1 MLFTAQEIEELKVQA
16 KEEAKALLMKELL
29 GQLTAKSEAKEEV
42 VALEDNPK
50 LDDWVLEPITPAES
64 EFKTTSLYNIT
75 LRVNRLGTVVQIF
88 DKDSGEWFDKSI
100 QARNGNQRH
109 SPWVSIPNRYCSAS
123 KNKSGFTNVL
133 VARIVAQAFIEM
145 PQYLQDVLYTK
156 QGPSILF
163 GLDLVYQKDNNRQ
176 NSHVENLK
184 WIDEVSFQSALRKK
198 LKRHPNLSLT

>member
-1 MLFTAQEIEELKVQA
+1 MLFTAQEIEEIKIQA

-42 VALEDNPK
+42 AALEDNPK

-75 LRVNRLGTVVQIF
+75 LRVNRSGTVVQIF
-88 DKDSGEWFDKSI
+88 DKSSGEWFDRSI

-109 SPWVSIPNRYCSAS
+109 SPWVSIPNRFCSAS

-145 PQYLQDVLYTK
+145 PQYIQDVLYTK

-163 GLDLVYQKDNNRQ
+163 GLDLVHQKDNNRQ
-176 NSHVENLK
+176 NVHVENLK
-184 WIDEVSFQSALRKK
+184 WIDEISFQVALRKK
-198 LKRHPNLSLT
+198 LKRHPNLSLA

>member
-1 MLFTAQEIEELKVQA
+1 MLFTAQEIEELKAQA

-29 GQLTAKSEAKEEV
+29 GQLTAKVEAKEEAA
-42 VALEDNPK
+42 ALEDTPK
-50 LDDWVLEPITPAES
+50 PDDWVLEPITPAES

-75 LRVNRLGTVVQIF
+75 LRVNRSGTVVQIF

-123 KNKSGFTNVL
+123 KDKSGFMNVL

-145 PQYLQDVLYTK
+145 PQYIQDVLYTK

-163 GLDLVYQKDNNRQ
+163 GLDLVHQKDNNRQ
-176 NSHVENLK
+176 NVHVENLK
-184 WIDEVSFQSALRKK
+184 WIDEVSFQVALRKK

>member
-42 VALEDNPK
+42 AALEDNPK

-145 PQYLQDVLYTK
+145 PQYIQDVLYTK